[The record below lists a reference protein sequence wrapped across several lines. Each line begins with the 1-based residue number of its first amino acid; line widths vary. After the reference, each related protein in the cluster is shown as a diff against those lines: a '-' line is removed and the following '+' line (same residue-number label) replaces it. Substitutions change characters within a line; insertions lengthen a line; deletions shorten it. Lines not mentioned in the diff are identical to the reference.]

1 MEIEW
6 KVIAILG
13 LAVAVLSGEFLLA
26 LVALFVVGGF
36 VLLIQHGGLGGLV
49 VALVLCL
56 ALAVVVL
63 AGAGIKGVESGAWD
77 FLLGGGSSGTTV
89 ISNLTDTT
97 CVTRAGVD
105 IPVIGDLIW
114 IFTEAGR

>member
-6 KVIAILG
+6 KVIAV
-13 LAVAVLSGEFLLA
+13 LAVAVAILSGEFIMA
-26 LVALFVVGGF
+26 LVALVVIGGF
-36 VLLIQHGGLGGLV
+36 VALIQFGGKAGAIL
-49 VALVLCL
+49 ALVILF
-56 ALAVVVL
+56 ALAGVVFL
-63 AGAGIKGVESGAWD
+63 GAGISGVESGAWD

-105 IPVIGDLIW
+105 IPVIGDIIW
-114 IFTEAGR
+114 LFTEAGK